1 MLTKEDLKVGSTYRA
16 KRYKEVMIS
25 FNRLGSN
32 NDRIIVW
39 MSDTKVQ
46 YDSDTVKMGRRFPIV
61 DIEKF
66 LRWAKEEIKEEKKEQ
81 K

>member
-1 MLTKEDLKVGSTYRA
+1 VLTKEDLKVGSTYRA
-16 KRYKEVMIS
+16 KRYREC
-25 FNRLGSN
+25 LGKS

-39 MSDTKVQ
+39 MNDRRVQ
-46 YDSDTVKMGRRFPIV
+46 YDSDTVKIGRHFPKI
-61 DIEKF
+61 DIEMF